1 MDLWPNIFDTFGK
14 SIVLTNWQTLAD
26 IKESSMSINP
36 DYEFIRL
43 LEEEIQRLKDED
55 LLINEYEIN
64 ILSALLKQAKILVN
78 AQN

>member
-1 MDLWPNIFDTFGK
+1 MVECTYTFGK